1 MQFTIRKIEPKDTD
15 VVYKLL
21 IELALHEKIKDKLKL
36 TPEKMQH
43 DLFSDYADWHGFVV
57 DNEEVGVIGFCL
69 FTIANINRSYNT
81 SPMLNIDDLY
91 IKPAFRQYGLGKRLL
106 AAIGNIAKECGIDRL
121 ELWCLKDNT
130 LGQTFYQKCGG
141 EKLSYLDVYCLTV
154 DQLMVNN

>member
-1 MQFTIRKIEPKDTD
+1 MQFTIRKMEPQDIDT
-15 VVYKLL
+15 VYKLL
-21 IELALHEKIKDKLKL
+21 IELALHEQIKDKLKL

-57 DNEEVGVIGFCL
+57 DNDEVGVIGFCL

-81 SPMLNIDDLY
+81 SPLLHIDDFY

-106 AAIGNIAKECGIDRL
+106 AAIGNIAKGCGIDRL

-141 EKLSYLDVYCLTV
+141 EKLDYLDIYCLTV
-154 DQLMVNN
+154 NDLPGV

>member
-1 MQFTIRKIEPKDTD
+1 MQFIIRKIEPKDVDT
-15 VVYKLL
+15 VYKLL
-21 IELALHEKIKDKLKL
+21 IELALHEQIKDKLKL

-81 SPMLNIDDLY
+81 SPLLHIDDFY

-106 AAIGNIAKECGIDRL
+106 AAVGNIAKECGIDRL

-130 LGQTFYQKCGG
+130 LGQIFYQKCGG
-141 EKLSYLDVYCLTV
+141 EKLDYVDVYCLTV
-154 DQLMVNN
+154 DQLMANN